1 MAASGMTGII
11 LAGGQS
17 RRMGQPKA
25 LMPWGR
31 GSLIDAVIA
40 ALGPIV
46 DELLIVAKDHGP
58 FVDRGVRVVTDLM
71 AEGHPW
77 VGLYTGLRSATYD
90 VSFVCAC
97 DMPWLNPALIRYL
110 RDVRDDFEAVVPQ
123 GPKGLEPFH
132 AVYTRRCIPAL
143 ERSWQLGHRTFHD
156 LLRALRLRI
165 VTPQEL
171 HNIQGWERSLTN
183 LNTPGDAGKGA
194 YGQLG

>member
-1 MAASGMTGII
+1 MRLSPSSWLLRACPPPRMLPRSCCLWCRCWPSMRGRFGLRRSPCRGARMAASGMTGII
-11 LAGGQS
+11 LAWGRS

-31 GSLIDAVIA
+31 GPLIDAVIA

-46 DELLIVAKDHGP
+46 DELLIVAKDAGP

-110 RDVRDDFEAVVPQ
+110 RDVRDDFEAVRS
-123 GPKGLEPFH
+123 EE
-132 AVYTRRCIPAL
+132 RR
-143 ERSWQLGHRTFHD
+143 
-156 LLRALRLRI
+156 
-165 VTPQEL
+165 
-171 HNIQGWERSLTN
+171 
-183 LNTPGDAGKGA
+183 
-194 YGQLG
+194 